1 MPDQSD
7 KNIITREEIDAYVE
21 DNWSSYLED
30 LQKLVA
36 VNSEED
42 KSSVAP
48 GAPFGQGPK
57 KAMETALEIAK
68 RMGFTTTDDN
78 GYVGIADY
86 APKTQPGTPAESGV
100 PTDPSKTVAIM
111 GHVDIVPVGIGW
123 DTDPFTVVE
132 KDGYLFGRGVI
143 DDKGPFLAALYAGK
157 YFVDKGIELP
167 YLLRYIVG
175 SNEETGL
182 EDAEYYT
189 EHYPQPSF
197 LLTPDGDFPV
207 SAGEKGI
214 YEGYFVARGCAG
226 GKLEKVEASTA
237 SNVIPKFSVAYV
249 KANAAD
255 LPAQEDIEIEDLG
268 DGRAKITATGIPGHA
283 ALPDRAKNPSRA
295 LFDYLAQN
303 HLYDDSQENFVKL
316 GQLIQSSYRGEQ
328 FGLDAT
334 DDVFSPLTLVGG
346 YLYQKGDDLIQDL
359 NIRYPKTQNGKE
371 LTKKLSQVAEEMG
384 MEYVE
389 EFDMPTYYVGVD
401 SAPIQTLYATFKD
414 HFDDNVEI
422 GTVDGGTYARH
433 FENATAF
440 GPCTPWKLFP
450 SFVGDEHAT
459 NEGVSVERLKK
470 VMAIYIDAIQ
480 RLMKLSY

>member
-1 MPDQSD
+1 MADQ
-7 KNIITREEIDAYVE
+7 NTITREEIDSYVE
-21 DNWSSYLED
+21 SNWAAYLDD

-42 KSSVAP
+42 KDSAGP

-57 KAMETALEIAK
+57 KAMETALGIAK
-68 RMGFTTTDDN
+68 RMGFSTTDDE

-86 APKTQPGTPAESGV
+86 APKTQPGAPAENGV
-100 PTDPSKTVAIM
+100 ATDPNKTLAIM
-111 GHVDIVPVGIGW
+111 GHVDIVPVGVGW
-123 DTDPFTVVE
+123 DTDPYTVVE

-157 YFVDKGIELP
+157 YFVEKGIALP

-175 SNEETGL
+175 SNEETDL
-182 EDAEYYT
+182 ADAEYYT
-189 EHYPQPSF
+189 EHYPQPTF

-207 SAGEKGI
+207 SAGEKGV
-214 YEGYFVARGCAG
+214 YNGHFVARGIAG
-226 GKLEKVEASTA
+226 GTLETVEASTA
-237 SNVIPKFSVAYV
+237 SNVIPKFSVAVV
-249 KANAAD
+249 KANAAE
-255 LPAQEDIEIEDLG
+255 LPACEDITIEDLG

-283 ALPDRAKNPSRA
+283 AFPGRAKNPSRA

-303 HLYDDSQENFVKL
+303 HLYDENQANFVKL
-316 GQLIQSSYRGEQ
+316 GQLIQSSYKGEQ
-328 FGLDAT
+328 FDLEAT
-334 DDVFSPLTLVGG
+334 DDVFSPLTMVGG
-346 YLYQKGDDLIQDL
+346 YIYQKGDDLIQDV
-359 NIRYPKTQNGKE
+359 NIRYPKTRTGKE
-371 LTKKLSQVAEEMG
+371 LTDKISQVAADLG

-389 EFDMPTYYVGVD
+389 EFDLPAYYVGVD

-414 HFDDNVEI
+414 HFDDDAEI
-422 GTVDGGTYARH
+422 GTMDGATYARH

-440 GPCTPWKLFP
+440 GPSTPWKSFP

-459 NEGVSVERLKK
+459 NEGVSVERLKQ

-480 RLMKLSY
+480 RLMQLPF